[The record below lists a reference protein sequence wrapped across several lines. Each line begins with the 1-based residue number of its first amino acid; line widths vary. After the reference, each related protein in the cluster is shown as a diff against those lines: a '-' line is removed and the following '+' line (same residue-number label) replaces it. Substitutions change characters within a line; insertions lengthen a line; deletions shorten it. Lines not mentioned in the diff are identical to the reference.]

1 MNWFV
6 LLCSVFLLPVQQLLA
21 ANPQPNRPTTP
32 ATTTVRDVALQAG
45 GVLEGQVLDTQG
57 QPVAN
62 AAVRAVG
69 LGTRAEQVRTAQADA
84 AGRFQIAGL
93 SGGVYRLETAQ
104 GLVICRLW
112 APNTSPPAAE
122 SSVLLVHGGETVR
135 GNLSSIGWLGWTL
148 IGLGVAAA
156 IAIPLALHDD
166 DDAS

>member
-32 ATTTVRDVALQAG
+32 AVRDVALQAG
-45 GVLEGQVLDTQG
+45 GVLQGQVLDSQG

-62 AAVRAVG
+62 ATVRAVG
-69 LGTRAEQVRTAQADA
+69 LGTRAEQVRMAQADA

-93 SGGVYRLETAQ
+93 SGGVYRVETAQ
-104 GLVICRLW
+104 GVMICRLW

-135 GNLSSIGWLGWTL
+135 GNLGSIGWLGWTL

-156 IAIPLALHDD
+156 IAIPLALNDD